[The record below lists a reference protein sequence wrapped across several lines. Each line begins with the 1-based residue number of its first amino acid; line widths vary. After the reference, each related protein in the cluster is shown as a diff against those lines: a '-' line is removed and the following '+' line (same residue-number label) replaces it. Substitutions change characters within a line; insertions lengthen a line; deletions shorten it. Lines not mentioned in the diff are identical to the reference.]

1 MINLKDTAITTMLV
15 LVFVFCT
22 KSAFLYGIN
31 HCKSLYDN
39 NDEIRQCLNI

>member
-1 MINLKDTAITTMLV
+1 MINLKDTVIASAM
-15 LVFVFCT
+15 VFVFCT
-22 KSAFLYGIN
+22 GSAFLYGVD

>member
-1 MINLKDTAITTMLV
+1 MINLKDTVIASAMV
-15 LVFVFCT
+15 FVFVFCT
-22 KSAFLYGIN
+22 GSTFFYGIN